1 MANLDFKAYNSFD
14 LSHEHKFTCDMG
26 ELIPCL
32 CREVVPGDIW
42 RCNSK
47 VFARLIPQLAPFM
60 HQVDLFVHFFF
71 VPNRLVNPDWEE
83 FITKGF
89 SGTSVVP
96 WSYVEAPAVTGFT
109 KYSPADY
116 MRLPL
121 GVPGIQVD
129 AMPFRAYNLI
139 VNEWYLNENV
149 QSYYAIDTST
159 GQDTT
164 TDMSLKKRCWQQDY
178 FTSALPWAQRGSP
191 VYLPLGTSAPV
202 SVYGTG
208 KNLGLTD
215 GTAHPNLGLFQTN
228 GGGVLALN
236 PIMSSNDLPVG
247 STGLGHQALN
257 AVAALGVS
265 ENPTK
270 SGLKGTADLTGAT
283 SATIND
289 IRTAFQI
296 QRWMEKNARGG
307 VRYIEFLLSH
317 FGEKSSDARLQRPEY
332 LGGGRSYFCTSEVLQ
347 TSSTDNTS
355 PQGNM
360 AGHSFTGQK
369 SMSFTRRF
377 EEYGW
382 IFAIMSIM
390 PRTQYQQGIER
401 QWTRKTP
408 LDYYFPTFSH
418 LGQQA
423 VLNKELY
430 AQGTSA
436 DDGVFGF
443 QDRYEELRTI
453 PNGVSGDFRDTL
465 DYWTMT
471 RKFASLPQLNASFV
485 EADPTKR
492 IFAVQNA
499 KTCLVDVGFDINCL
513 RKVPKHGTPGL
524 LDH

>member
-1 MANLDFKAYNSFD
+1 MSKNLDFKAYNAFD

-32 CREVVPGDIW
+32 TREVVPGDIW
-42 RCNSK
+42 RIDAK
-47 VFARLIPQLAPFM
+47 VFARLIPQIAPFM
-60 HQVDLFVHFFF
+60 HQVDIFTHFFF

-96 WSYVEAPAVTGFT
+96 WSYVEAPSGGFT
-109 KYSPADY
+109 KYSVYDY
-116 MRLPL
+116 MRLPT
-121 GVPGIQVD
+121 GIAGIQVD
-129 AMPFRAYNLI
+129 AMPIRGYYLI
-139 VNEWYLNENV
+139 CNEWYTNENV
-149 QSYYAIDTST
+149 QTYTTIGTST

-164 TDMSLKKRCWQQDY
+164 TPGTIMKRNWQSDY
-178 FTSALPWAQRGSP
+178 FTGALPWAQRGNP

-202 SVYGTG
+202 YAGA
-208 KNLGLTD
+208 D
-215 GTAHPNLGLFQTN
+215 IP
-228 GGGVLALN
+228 
-236 PIMSSNDLPVG
+236 
-247 STGLGHQALN
+247 
-257 AVAALGVS
+257 
-265 ENPTK
+265 
-270 SGLKGTADLTGAT
+270 SGLYPQDPVKIVNAANGTLSSTAIGLMARQTTGYMTASNASVTPASANNWVFGNLNADLTQAT

-289 IRTAFQI
+289 IRVAFQV

-317 FGEKSSDARLQRPEY
+317 FGEKSSDERLQRPEY
-332 LGGGRSYFCTSEVLQ
+332 LGGGRSFFVTSEVLQ
-347 TSSTDNTS
+347 TSSTDSTS

-360 AGHSFTGQK
+360 AGHSYSGQK
-369 SMSFTRRF
+369 TMSMTRRF
-377 EEYGW
+377 EEFGW
-382 IFAIMSIM
+382 IYCILSVM

-401 QWTRKTP
+401 QWSRKTP
-408 LDYYFPTFSH
+408 LDYYFPSFAH

-423 VLNKELY
+423 ILNQELY

-436 DDGVFGF
+436 DAGVFGF
-443 QDRYEELRTI
+443 QDRFEELRTI

-471 RKFASLPQLNASFV
+471 RKFNSLPQLNSTFV

-499 KTCLVDVGFDINCL
+499 KTCLIDIGFDIQCL
-513 RKVPKHGTPGL
+513 RKLPKHGTPGL
-524 LDH
+524 LDHA

>member
-1 MANLDFKAYNSFD
+1 MSKNLDFKAYNSFD

-26 ELIPCL
+26 ELIPCMV
-32 CREVVPGDIW
+32 REVVPGDIW
-42 RCNSK
+42 RVHAN

-60 HQVDLFVHFFF
+60 HQVDLFMHFFF
-71 VPNRLVNPDWEE
+71 VPCRLVNPDFET

-96 WSYVEAPAVTGFT
+96 WSYVEAPAGGFT
-109 KYSPADY
+109 KYSVYDY
-116 MRLPL
+116 MRLPT
-121 GVPGIQVD
+121 GVAGIQVD
-129 AMPFRAYNLI
+129 AMPIRGYYLI
-139 VNEWYLNENV
+139 GNEWYKNENV
-149 QSYYAIDTST
+149 QTYTTIGNTT

-164 TDMSLKKRCWQQDY
+164 TPGTILKRNWQNDY
-178 FTSALPWAQRGSP
+178 FTGALPWAQRGNP
-191 VYLPLGTSAPV
+191 VYLPLGVQAPV
-202 SVYGTG
+202 YTGTI
-208 KNLGLTD
+208 NPTLS
-215 GTAHPNLGLFQTN
+215 TN
-228 GGGVLALN
+228 
-236 PIMSSNDLPVG
+236 
-247 STGLGHQALN
+247 
-257 AVAALGVS
+257 AALQWKRVDGADFDSGAPYYIVGQRNGNVGD
-265 ENPTK
+265 NPKNVFTQLQSDTGSPI
-270 SGLKGTADLTGAT
+270 SGSAVYPANLYADLNQAT

-289 IRTAFQI
+289 IRTAFQV

-317 FGEKSSDARLQRPEY
+317 FGEHSSDARLQRPEY
-332 LGGGRSYFCTSEVLQ
+332 LGGGRSYFVTSEVLQ
-347 TSSTDNTS
+347 TSSTDATS

-369 SMSFTRRF
+369 TMSFTRRF
-377 EEYGW
+377 EEFGYVY
-382 IFAIMSIM
+382 AIMSIM

-423 VLNKELY
+423 ILNKELY

-436 DDGVFGF
+436 DEGVFGF
-443 QDRYEELRTI
+443 QDRFQELRTI

-471 RKFASLPQLNASFV
+471 RKFNSLPQLNSTFV

-492 IFAVQNA
+492 IFAVTNA
-499 KTCLVDVGFDINCL
+499 KTCLVDVGFEIKCL

-524 LDH
+524 LDHA